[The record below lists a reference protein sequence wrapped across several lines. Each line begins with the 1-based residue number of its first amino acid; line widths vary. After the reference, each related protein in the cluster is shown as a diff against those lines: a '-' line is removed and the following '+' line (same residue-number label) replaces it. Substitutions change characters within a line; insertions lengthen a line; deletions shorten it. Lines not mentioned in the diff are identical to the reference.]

1 MCVLYLAC
9 KSAGLSLISS
19 SSSLLKP
26 FSLNAL
32 FKYRLEIII
41 AIYRYAL
48 NPTLVYINRLL
59 YRYIILLV

>member
-1 MCVLYLAC
+1 VLYPAY
-9 KSAGLSLISS
+9 KSAGLSLMSSLSS
-19 SSSLLKP
+19 SPKP
-26 FSLNAL
+26 SSLNAL

>member
-1 MCVLYLAC
+1 M
-9 KSAGLSLISS
+9 SSLSS
-19 SSSLLKP
+19 SPKP
-26 FSLNAL
+26 SSLNAL